1 MTNFVITDFLYI
13 IYGPLDGAK
22 VKIIGPALGSLLLII
37 IASGLEEIFLF
48 VLKPKLEQEKKLA
61 GIHFQRLLMFNL
73 DIHLTKIV
81 TKRHDCLCLELS
93 SGLC

>member
-37 IASGLEEIFLF
+37 IASGLVEIFLF
-48 VLKPKLEQEKKLA
+48 VHKPKLEQEKKLA
-61 GIHFQRLLMFNL
+61 VYFLKTWDTLWGFYLDSLLPL
-73 DIHLTKIV
+73 
-81 TKRHDCLCLELS
+81 RPS
-93 SGLC
+93 

>member
-61 GIHFQRLLMFNL
+61 GILFKDLGYLVGLL
-73 DIHLTKIV
+73 
-81 TKRHDCLCLELS
+81 
-93 SGLC
+93 SGLFTPT

>member
-61 GIHFQRLLMFNL
+61 GIPFQRFLMFNL

-93 SGLC
+93 SGVC

>member
-37 IASGLEEIFLF
+37 IASGLVEIFLF
-48 VLKPKLEQEKKLA
+48 VHKPKLEQEKKLA
-61 GIHFQRLLMFNL
+61 GILFKDSGYLVGLL
-73 DIHLTKIV
+73 
-81 TKRHDCLCLELS
+81 
-93 SGLC
+93 SGVWTLYS

>member
-1 MTNFVITDFLYI
+1 MEHGASILRKIFQTFGFSSSALKEVTNFVITDFLYI

-48 VLKPKLEQEKKLA
+48 VL
-61 GIHFQRLLMFNL
+61 
-73 DIHLTKIV
+73 
-81 TKRHDCLCLELS
+81 
-93 SGLC
+93 